1 MGKIKADKVLV
12 GFAAETNDLLQNA
25 QRKIESKNLDFI
37 VANHLTNKVGFN
49 TDTNIVTE

>member
-25 QRKIESKNLDFI
+25 QRKIESKNFRFYSSKRL
-37 VANHLTNKVGFN
+37 N
-49 TDTNIVTE
+49 